1 MRTMVQGIGVIESS
15 ASQASRVAN
24 EAVDIGQK
32 TDATMRSLSSSSV
45 DIGNVIKLINS
56 VAEQTNLLALNAT
69 IEAARAGDAGKGFA
83 VVANEV
89 KELAKETNKATEE
102 IQRRID
108 AIRGDTDHAVDA
120 IGNINNILSQINEI
134 QLSISDSLKEQSR
147 SADGIMRLVTS
158 TLDGNM
164 EVSDLVKQV
173 NERQTGAQASAS
185 AIHEASKLLK
195 ESASGSLELTARYAS

>member
-1 MRTMVQGIGVIESS
+1 MRTKVQGIGVIESS

-32 TDATMRSLSSSSV
+32 TMQPCVFYPANLLILAMS
-45 DIGNVIKLINS
+45 IKLINS

-69 IEAARAGDAGKGFA
+69 IEAARAGNAGKGFA

-89 KELAKETNKATEE
+89 KELAKETIKATEE

-134 QLSISDSLKEQSR
+134 QLSISDSLKEQSS